1 MKEKELV
8 KMPRTWIKLKPTFT
22 RGENI
27 MAKMSQLNIEQTNRF
42 IDALDTMA
50 QYIDTELLAL
60 VSPISLMHG
69 RLMYL
74 AGIIEGYKEI
84 IREGE

>member
-1 MKEKELV
+1 
-8 KMPRTWIKLKPTFT
+8 
-22 RGENI
+22 
-27 MAKMSQLNIEQTNRF
+27 MAKMAALDIDITNKF
-42 IDALDTMA
+42 LGALDTMA

>member
-1 MKEKELV
+1 M
-8 KMPRTWIKLKPTFT
+8 
-22 RGENI
+22 G
-27 MAKMSQLNIEQTNRF
+27 KMSELNITQTNKF
-42 IDALDTMA
+42 LGALDTMA

-74 AGIIEGYKEI
+74 QGLIEGFVEI
-84 IREGE
+84 IKGE

>member
-1 MKEKELV
+1 
-8 KMPRTWIKLKPTFT
+8 
-22 RGENI
+22 
-27 MAKMSQLNIEQTNRF
+27 
-42 IDALDTMA
+42 MA

-74 AGIIEGYKEI
+74 AGMIEGFVEI
-84 IREGE
+84 IKEGE